1 MRGFESRWLSTQAD
15 IAWLNSEVPYDC
27 PGPVDTQ
34 GRWQLHDLVAVG
46 PRSWVYIAHDTR
58 LSTPTY
64 KARVVVKI
72 SREPGG
78 REAELSRQIERP
90 DVPAVL
96 DRGIT
101 DLGHA
106 YIVLELIEGQGLDTI
121 PVPLERSLAVRI
133 VARLGR
139 IIEAAHARGIVH
151 CDLKPDNVRV
161 GTDGRPVLID
171 FDLAALS
178 QGDSGEPSRGN
189 LGYMSPEQFRGDI
202 DAISP
207 QADVYGLGGLL
218 TYLLTGQPVNGRDAD
233 EARANL
239 AAARPWAASVG
250 ENALNLIIRR
260 AVAVRT
266 AERYRSVSDFVGDLE
281 RWQSKLPIAW
291 QNPPLHHRVR
301 LWVRRRPGAATAAA
315 ASMLLASGVI
325 VAAFAWQNIRAE
337 ARAESI
343 RLNAKFEADRIA
355 MEARK
360 EADLLRQVNQRSQ
373 AEIERLHSAGRAQI
387 LLFAN
392 SMFSRSASGQGE
404 QYLPMLNLL
413 RMVSDYALLE
423 ASGRPQLLKERLAT
437 LEKMEARARELG
449 QSDSVAQL
457 LTRIGICEF
466 LIRDGRSNEALE
478 RLRALRADW
487 QERLST
493 NDPLNAVLDAIE
505 LSARLGVGQPV
516 DAETLRRCHEA
527 LQRSDAPTIYSKIL
541 SDAEKAFSRP

>member
-1 MRGFESRWLSTQAD
+1 
-15 IAWLNSEVPYDC
+15 
-27 PGPVDTQ
+27 
-34 GRWQLHDLVAVG
+34 
-46 PRSWVYIAHDTR
+46 
-58 LSTPTY
+58 
-64 KARVVVKI
+64 
-72 SREPGG
+72 
-78 REAELSRQIERP
+78 
-90 DVPAVL
+90 
-96 DRGIT
+96 
-101 DLGHA
+101 
-106 YIVLELIEGQGLDTI
+106 
-121 PVPLERSLAVRI
+121 
-133 VARLGR
+133 
-139 IIEAAHARGIVH
+139 
-151 CDLKPDNVRV
+151 
-161 GTDGRPVLID
+161 
-171 FDLAALS
+171 
-178 QGDSGEPSRGN
+178 
-189 LGYMSPEQFRGDI
+189 MSPEQFRGDI

-325 VAAFAWQNIRAE
+325 AAAFAWQNIRAE

-360 EADLLRQVNQRSQ
+360 EADLLWQVNQRSQ